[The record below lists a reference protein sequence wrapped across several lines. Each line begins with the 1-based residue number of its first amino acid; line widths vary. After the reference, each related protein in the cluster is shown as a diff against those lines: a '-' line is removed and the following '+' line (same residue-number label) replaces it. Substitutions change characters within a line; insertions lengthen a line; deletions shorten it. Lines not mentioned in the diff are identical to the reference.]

1 MNETRLLPARMLHAF
16 VYCPRSFALEW
27 LHALWADNA
36 ETLAGHRLHRRVD
49 RPGGAD
55 PREGFEG
62 SVRSL
67 WLSSERLRLTA
78 RLDLAEGDGQQAVP
92 VDFKLGR
99 PAPEGAPWPA
109 DAVQI
114 CVQALLLREHGHR
127 CERGILWYAKVRRR
141 VEVPITDELIEHTLR
156 ARDEALALAE
166 RADALPEP
174 LRDSPKCPRCSLVG
188 ICLPDETWWLRMQR
202 ERGAEDV
209 GVRPLAPSYDAGVP
223 LHVDLPGARLRK
235 RGERLLVE
243 GPDGEKLASV
253 PLGETLSV
261 SLYGRAF
268 ATLPLLKE
276 LCGRGVPVALHSFAG
291 FLQAL
296 VLPPGG
302 HNVFAR
308 IAQHRAALD
317 PERSLA
323 LARGI
328 VAGKIKNQRVL
339 LRRNGV
345 ASGAPVLGEL
355 KGLAERA
362 GRATHYE
369 ELLGIEGAA
378 AAAYFAHFSAM
389 LRPPAETPEA
399 GAGPG
404 SQEGDEA
411 AGGATEGAVLRTF
424 DFRGRNRRPPR
435 DPVNALL
442 SFAYACLLRECA
454 VVLHR
459 VGLDVGVGFLH
470 RPRHG
475 RPALALDLM
484 EEFRPVVADSAVL
497 RAINTGGVRPADF
510 LVRSHG
516 VELTREGRK
525 RFLRFYERR
534 LAERIKHP
542 RFAYA
547 MSWRR
552 ILEVQAR
559 LLAKTLQGELH
570 VYPAFVVR

>member
-1 MNETRLLPARMLHAF
+1 MNETRLLPARMLNAY

-36 ETLAGHRLHRRVD
+36 ETLAGSRIHRRVD

-78 RLDLAEGDGQQAVP
+78 KLDLAEGDGRQVVP
-92 VDFKLGR
+92 VDFKVGR
-99 PAPEGAPWPA
+99 PTPEGGPWPS
-109 DAVQI
+109 DAVQL
-114 CVQALLLREHGHR
+114 CAQALLLREHGHR
-127 CERGILWYAKVRRR
+127 CESGILWYAKVRRR
-141 VEVPITDELIEHTLR
+141 VQVPITEELVERTLR

-166 RADALPEP
+166 RPDALPEP

-188 ICLPDETWWLRMQR
+188 ICLPDETWWLREQR
-202 ERGAEDV
+202 ERATEDV
-209 GVRPLAPSYDAGVP
+209 RVRPLAPSFDTGVP

-243 GPDGEKLASV
+243 GPEGERLASL
-253 PLGETLSV
+253 PLSETLSV
-261 SLYGRAF
+261 SLYGRVF
-268 ATLPLLKE
+268 ATLPLLQE

-291 FLQAL
+291 FLQAM

-328 VAGKIKNQRVL
+328 VVGKVKNQRVM

-345 ASGAPVLGEL
+345 DSTDPVLDEL
-355 KGLAERA
+355 KGLARRA
-362 GRATHYE
+362 GRAAHHE

-378 AAAYFAHFSAM
+378 AAAYFSHFASM
-389 LRPPAETPEA
+389 LRPPSEPPPETAPDGQAPE
-399 GAGPG
+399 GPNASSG
-404 SQEGDEA
+404 
-411 AGGATEGAVLRTF
+411 VLRAF

-442 SFAYACLLRECA
+442 SFAYASLLRECVTA
-454 VVLHR
+454 LHR

-475 RPALALDLM
+475 RPSLALDLM

-497 RAINTGGVRPADF
+497 RAINTGGVRPSDF
-510 LVRSHG
+510 LIRSHA

-534 LAERIKHP
+534 LSERIKHP
-542 RFAYA
+542 RFAYP

-570 VYPAFVVR
+570 TYPAFVVR